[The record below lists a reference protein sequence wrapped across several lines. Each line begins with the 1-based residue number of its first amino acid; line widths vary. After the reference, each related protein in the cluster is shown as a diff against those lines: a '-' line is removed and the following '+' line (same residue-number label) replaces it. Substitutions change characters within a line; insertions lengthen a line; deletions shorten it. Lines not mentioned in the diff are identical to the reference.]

1 LRLFQRSLCWL
12 PRPKR
17 AIEKRIGAIGTI
29 TATTSA
35 IGTMTDGP
43 VLFGSAIGTM
53 TDGPVLFDL
62 AVIIQLP
69 VFVFGLGFN

>member
-1 LRLFQRSLCWL
+1 
-12 PRPKR
+12 
-17 AIEKRIGAIGTI
+17 
-29 TATTSA
+29 
-35 IGTMTDGP
+35 MTDGP